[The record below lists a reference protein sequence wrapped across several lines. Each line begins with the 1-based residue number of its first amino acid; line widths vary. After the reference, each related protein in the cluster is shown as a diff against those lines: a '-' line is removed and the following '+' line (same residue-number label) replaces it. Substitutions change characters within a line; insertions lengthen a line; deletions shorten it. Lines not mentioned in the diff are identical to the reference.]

1 MITFL
6 DPPRL
11 PTIDLSLFD
20 IGDPWRDHVA
30 AQVDWAAST
39 FGLFQILGH
48 GVDPV
53 LIDTLLDLGGK
64 YIALEEHAHGRGT
77 EQWVDLPGFHD
88 TVGEY
93 TTTMTGLGH
102 KLMTAM
108 ARGLRLDDSFFVD
121 HYSGN
126 PVTSLRIREYPVG
139 HTRLAGISVGAV
151 PPLRTKLTGIPAGGI
166 PTVGAPATVARVDT
180 AADRELLTIVKLGE
194 SEGQQVFFDGQW
206 IDVPTLPG
214 ALLCYVGP
222 VLEQLTQG
230 HYRSAAHRPS
240 PGDVRSRPSLFFEF
254 EPASDAVLAPVA
266 SFRPQSGRAAYRPV
280 AAMPWQPAADSSR
293 HRPG

>member
-1 MITFL
+1 MRRNIRVSHLASIQEERASMITFI

-20 IGDPWRDHVA
+20 VGDPWRDHVA

-64 YIALEEHAHGRGT
+64 YIALEERAPRGA
-77 EQWVDLPGFHD
+77 EQAADLPGFQD

-121 HYSGN
+121 RYSGN

-139 HTRLAGISVGAV
+139 RARLAGISAPAV
-151 PPLRTKLTGIPAGGI
+151 PALRTKLTGIPAGGV
-166 PTVGAPATVARVDT
+166 PTAGAPATSTRADA
-180 AADRELLTIVKLGE
+180 AADRGLLTIVKLGE

-206 IDVPTLPG
+206 IDVPALPS

-222 VLEQLTQG
+222 VLERLTQG
-230 HYRSAAHRPS
+230 HYVSAAHRVS
-240 PGDVRSRPSLFFEF
+240 LGDAGHRPSVSFAF
-254 EPASDAVLAPVA
+254 EPDPDAVLAPVA
-266 SFRPQSGRAAYRPV
+266 SVR
-280 AAMPWQPAADSSR
+280 
-293 HRPG
+293 

>member
-1 MITFL
+1 MITYL

-64 YIALEEHAHGRGT
+64 YIALEESAHGRGA
-77 EQWVDLPGFHD
+77 EQVADLPGFHD

-93 TTTMTGLGH
+93 ATTMTGLGH

-121 HYSGN
+121 RYSGN
-126 PVTSLRIREYPVG
+126 PVTSLRIREYPV
-139 HTRLAGISVGAV
+139 AGISAPAV
-151 PPLRTKLTGIPAGGI
+151 PALRTKLTGIPAGGV
-166 PTVGAPATVARVDT
+166 PTAGTPATSTRAT
-180 AADRELLTIVKLGE
+180 ADRGLLTIVKLGE
-194 SEGQQVFFDGQW
+194 SEGQQVFFNGQW
-206 IDVPTLPG
+206 VDVPALPS

-222 VLEQLTQG
+222 VLERLTQG
-230 HYRSAAHRPS
+230 HYVSAAHRPS
-240 PGDVRSRPSLFFEF
+240 PGDARSRPSLSFEF
-254 EPASDAVLAPVA
+254 EPGSDAVLAPLADV
-266 SFRPQSGRAAYRPV
+266 RPRAGGWEAQPV
-280 AAMPWQPAADSSR
+280 AAMTSRSAADSSR

>member
-1 MITFL
+1 MNPFL

-64 YIALEEHAHGRGT
+64 YIALEERVPRGV
-77 EQWVDLPGFHD
+77 EPLADLPGFHD
-88 TVGEY
+88 AVGEY

-121 HYSGN
+121 RYSGN
-126 PVTSLRIREYPVG
+126 PVTSLRIREYQV
-139 HTRLAGISVGAV
+139 AGRAAVSVPA
-151 PPLRTKLTGIPAGGI
+151 LRTKLTGIPGAGV
-166 PTVGAPATVARVDT
+166 PTAGAPATTTGVD
-180 AADRELLTIVKLGE
+180 AAGDRGLLSIVKLGE
-194 SEGQQVFFDGQW
+194 SEGQQVFSDGQW
-206 IDVPTLPG
+206 IDVPALPS

-222 VLEQLTQG
+222 VLERLTQG
-230 HYRSAAHRPS
+230 HYVSAAHRLS
-240 PGDVRSRPSLFFEF
+240 RGDARTRPSLSFAF
-254 EPASDAVLAPVA
+254 EPGSDAVLAPVA
-266 SFRPQSGRAAYRPV
+266 SVPPRLGNAAHI
-280 AAMPWQPAADSSR
+280 AAMLWRPAADSSR
-293 HRPG
+293 RRPG

>member
-48 GVDPV
+48 GVDPI

-64 YIALEEHAHGRGT
+64 YIALEERAHGRGA
-77 EQWVDLPGFHD
+77 EELADLPGFHD

-121 HYSGN
+121 RYSGN
-126 PVTSLRIREYPVG
+126 PVTSLRIREYPVS
-139 HTRLAGISVGAV
+139 GIAA
-151 PPLRTKLTGIPAGGI
+151 PAIPALRTKMTGIPAGGV
-166 PTVGAPATVARVDT
+166 PTAGAPATSTRVD
-180 AADRELLTIVKLGE
+180 AVAGRGLLTIVKPGE

-206 IDVPTLPG
+206 IDVPALPG

-222 VLEQLTQG
+222 VLERLTHG
-230 HYRSAAHRPS
+230 HYVSAAHRLS
-240 PGDVRSRPSLFFEF
+240 PGDARSRPSLSFEF
-254 EPASDAVLAPVA
+254 EPASDAVLAPVVA
-266 SFRPQSGRAAYRPV
+266 VRPRSGDWAARPV
-280 AAMPWQPAADSSR
+280 AAMPWRPAADSSR

>member
-64 YIALEEHAHGRGT
+64 YIALEERALRGA
-77 EQWVDLPGFHD
+77 EQVADLPGFHD
-88 TVGEY
+88 AVGEY

-102 KLMTAM
+102 RLMTAM

-121 HYSGN
+121 RYSGN
-126 PVTSLRIREYPVG
+126 PVTSLRIRDYPV
-139 HTRLAGISVGAV
+139 AGIPAV
-151 PPLRTKLTGIPAGGI
+151 AIPALRTKLTGIPGAGV
-166 PTVGAPATVARVDT
+166 PTAGAPATSTRVDA
-180 AADRELLTIVKLGE
+180 AADRGLLTIVKPGE
-194 SEGQQVFFDGQW
+194 SEGQQVFLDGQW
-206 IDVPTLPG
+206 IDVPALPS

-222 VLEQLTQG
+222 VLERLTQG
-230 HYRSAAHRPS
+230 HYVSAAHRLS
-240 PGDVRSRPSLFFEF
+240 SGDARSRPSLSFAF
-254 EPASDAVLAPVA
+254 EPGADAVLAPVA
-266 SFRPQSGRAAYRPV
+266 NVRPRLGSAAHL
-280 AAMPWQPAADSSR
+280 AAMPWRPAADSSR
-293 HRPG
+293 RRPG

>member
-48 GVDPV
+48 GVDPA
-53 LIDTLLDLGGK
+53 LIDTLLELGGK
-64 YIALEEHAHGRGT
+64 YIALEERANDRDAGRLA
-77 EQWVDLPGFHD
+77 DLPGFQD
-88 TVGEY
+88 TVTEY

-121 HYSGN
+121 RYSGN
-126 PVTSLRIREYPVG
+126 PVTGLRIRDYPA
-139 HTRLAGISVGAV
+139 AGVAAAGV
-151 PPLRTKLTGIPAGGI
+151 P
-166 PTVGAPATVARVDT
+166 VD
-180 AADRELLTIVKLGE
+180 RGFLTIVKLGE
-194 SEGQQVFFDGQW
+194 SEGQQVFFDNQW
-206 IDVPTLPG
+206 VDVPALPS

-222 VLEQLTQG
+222 VLERLTQG
-230 HYRSAAHRPS
+230 HYVSAAHRLS
-240 PGDVRSRPSLFFEF
+240 LGDGRGRPSLSFAF
-254 EPASDAVLAPVA
+254 EPGPDAVLSPVA
-266 SFRPQSGRAAYRPV
+266 GVRPRLGSAGFSRYALAARV
-280 AAMPWQPAADSSR
+280 
-293 HRPG
+293 

>member
-1 MITFL
+1 MITSL

-64 YIALEEHAHGRGT
+64 YIALEERAHGRGA
-77 EQWVDLPGFHD
+77 EQVADLPGFHD

-93 TTTMTGLGH
+93 TTTMTGLSH

-126 PVTSLRIREYPVG
+126 PVTSLRIREYPV
-139 HTRLAGISVGAV
+139 AGREAVAV
-151 PPLRTKLTGIPAGGI
+151 PALRTKLTGIPAGGV
-166 PTVGAPATVARVDT
+166 PTAGTPATSTRVD
-180 AADRELLTIVKLGE
+180 AADRGLLTIVKLGE

-206 IDVPTLPG
+206 IDVPAVPS

-222 VLEQLTQG
+222 VLERLTQG
-230 HYRSAAHRPS
+230 HYVSAAHRLS
-240 PGDVRSRPSLFFEF
+240 LGDARSRPSLSFEF
-254 EPASDAVLAPVA
+254 EPASDAVLAPVVA
-266 SFRPQSGRAAYRPV
+266 VRPRSGGWTARPV
-280 AAMPWQPAADSSR
+280 AAMPWRPAADSSR

>member
-1 MITFL
+1 MIPFL

-64 YIALEEHAHGRGT
+64 YIALEERANARSA
-77 EQWVDLPGFHD
+77 EQVADLPGFHD
-88 TVGEY
+88 AVGEY

-121 HYSGN
+121 RYSGN
-126 PVTSLRIREYPVG
+126 PVTSLRIREYPV
-139 HTRLAGISVGAV
+139 AGRPVASRHVAIPA
-151 PPLRTKLTGIPAGGI
+151 LRTKLTGIPGAGV
-166 PTVGAPATVARVDT
+166 PTAGAPATSTRVDA
-180 AADRELLTIVKLGE
+180 AADRGLLTIVKLGE
-194 SEGQQVFFDGQW
+194 SEGQQVLLDGQW
-206 IDVPTLPG
+206 IDVPALPS

-222 VLEQLTQG
+222 VLERLTQG
-230 HYRSAAHRPS
+230 HYVSAAHRLS
-240 PGDVRSRPSLFFEF
+240 PGDARTRPSLSFAF
-254 EPASDAVLAPVA
+254 EPGSDAVLPPVA
-266 SFRPQSGRAAYRPV
+266 NVRPRLGSAAYL
-280 AAMPWQPAADSSR
+280 AAMPWRPAADSSR
-293 HRPG
+293 RRPG

>member
-1 MITFL
+1 MSSCYLAYIQEERASMITL
-6 DPPRL
+6 VDPPRL

-64 YIALEEHAHGRGT
+64 YIALEERANGGGA
-77 EQWVDLPGFHD
+77 EVELPGFQD
-88 TVGEY
+88 VVGEY

-108 ARGLRLDDSFFVD
+108 ARGLKLDDSFFVD
-121 HYSGN
+121 RYSGN
-126 PVTSLRIREYPVG
+126 PVTSLRIRDYLAAGVPG
-139 HTRLAGISVGAV
+139 AGIPQEDA
-151 PPLRTKLTGIPAGGI
+151 
-166 PTVGAPATVARVDT
+166 
-180 AADRELLTIVKLGE
+180 AADRGLLTIVKLGE
-194 SEGQQVFFDGQW
+194 SEGQQVFFDNRW
-206 IDVPTLPG
+206 VDVPALPG

-222 VLEQLTQG
+222 VLERLTQG
-230 HYRSAAHRPS
+230 HYVAAAHRPS
-240 PGDVRSRPSLFFEF
+240 LGDARSRPSISFAF
-254 EPASDAVLAPVA
+254 EPGSGAVLAPVEGV
-266 SFRPQSGRAAYRPV
+266 RPRLGSVGYSRYALAA
-280 AAMPWQPAADSSR
+280 
-293 HRPG
+293 GC

>member
-1 MITFL
+1 MITCL

-20 IGDPWRDHVA
+20 VGDPWRDHVA

-64 YIALEEHAHGRGT
+64 YIALEESADGRGG
-77 EQWVDLPGFHD
+77 EHPADLPGFND
-88 TVGEY
+88 AVAEY

-108 ARGLRLDDSFFVD
+108 ARGLRLEDSFFVD
-121 HYSGN
+121 RYSGN
-126 PVTSLRIREYPVG
+126 PVTSLRIREYPVVG
-139 HTRLAGISVGAV
+139 KPTASVPAPGARAG
-151 PPLRTKLTGIPAGGI
+151 TM
-166 PTVGAPATVARVDT
+166 TVLDDAWT
-180 AADRELLTIVKLGE
+180 DRGLVTIVKLGE
-194 SEGQQVFFDGQW
+194 SEGQQVYFDSHW
-206 IDVPTLPG
+206 VDVPALPS

-222 VLEQLTQG
+222 VLERLTQG
-230 HYRSAAHRPS
+230 HYVSAAHRLS
-240 PGDVRSRPSLFFEF
+240 LSDTRGRPSLSFAF
-254 EPASDAVLAPVA
+254 EPGSNAVLAPVA
-266 SFRPQSGRAAYRPV
+266 GVRPRLGSPDYSRYDLAARC
-280 AAMPWQPAADSSR
+280 
-293 HRPG
+293 